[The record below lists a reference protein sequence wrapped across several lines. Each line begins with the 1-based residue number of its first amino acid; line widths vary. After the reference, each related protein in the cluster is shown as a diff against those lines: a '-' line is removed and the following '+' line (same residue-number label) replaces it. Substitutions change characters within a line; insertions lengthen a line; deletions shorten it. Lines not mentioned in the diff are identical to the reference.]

1 MIVREG
7 HPILSKVCEPWVFGE
22 PHDASHLNAQFLANR
37 MRAAM
42 EAERGLGLAAPQ
54 IGHAYRA
61 FVLADTTIVDGAIA
75 CFNPVIL
82 ERLDGMERG
91 QEGCLSY
98 PGVFLYVRRHRRIKA
113 RFQDHDGLWREREFT
128 GQQARAFQHELD
140 HLDGRTLP
148 DFVPAQ
154 AFALAKAKARKAA

>member
-1 MIVREG
+1 
-7 HPILSKVCEPWVFGE
+7 
-22 PHDASHLNAQFLANR
+22 
-37 MRAAM
+37 MRA
-42 EAERGLGLAAPQ
+42 ETGLGVAAPQ
-54 IGHAYRA
+54 IGLELRV
-61 FVLADTTIVDGAIA
+61 FVLADGAGSLP
-75 CFNPVIL
+75 CFNPEIL

-91 QEGCLSY
+91 LEGCLSY
-98 PGVFLYVRRHRRIKA
+98 PGVFLYVRRHRRIRA
-113 RFQDHDGLWREREFT
+113 RFQDAAGVWTQRIFT